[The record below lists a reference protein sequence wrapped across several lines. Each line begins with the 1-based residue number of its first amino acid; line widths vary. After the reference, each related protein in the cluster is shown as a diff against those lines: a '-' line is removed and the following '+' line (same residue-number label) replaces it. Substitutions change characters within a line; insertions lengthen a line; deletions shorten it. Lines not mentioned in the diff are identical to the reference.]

1 MSELKIHSLNGTTDS
16 DNNAEVIGMVE
27 NNSDIHLD
35 LEIEVTFYRN
45 DKFIG
50 HGTDYIEV
58 PPGRSRPF
66 EVNEWDC
73 PMTNFE
79 VNVFSR

>member
-1 MSELKIHSLNGTTDS
+1 MSEINIHSLNGTTDR
-16 DNNAEVIGMVE
+16 DNDAKVIGMIE

-35 LEIEVTFYRN
+35 LEVEVTFYRN
-45 DKFIG
+45 NNFIG
-50 HGTDYIEV
+50 HGSTWVEV

-66 EVNEWDC
+66 EVNEYDC

-79 VNVFSR
+79 VSVFSR